1 MRGEIRFLRRGKVVR
16 LAAMSPALTLLD
28 YLRLNERAT
37 GTKEGCAEGDCGA
50 CTVVLRRLRGEKLTY
65 EPVNAC
71 ILLAGQADGC
81 DVLTVEDL
89 AREGDLHP
97 VQKAMVAY
105 HGSQCGFC
113 TPGFVMALFALHHRT
128 DGRPVTRQQVNDWIA
143 GNLCRCTGYR
153 PIIDAGLASCEAPAN
168 DWFVTEEAEV
178 SRALTD
184 IRDSEDIFV
193 GTKER
198 FFAAPASLNSLMKLY
213 YAHAD
218 ATLVAGA
225 TDVGLWVT
233 KQLRDLPKVIW
244 LGRVKGL
251 DEIEDRR
258 DAISFG
264 ATVTLAEAMPY
275 LAAIDRDLG
284 ELMRRF
290 AGNQIRTA
298 GTVGGNIAN
307 GSPIGDLPPAL
318 IALGATLALHGEKA
332 RTLPLENFFLDYG
345 KQDRRPGEFVR
356 LVRIP
361 KFGPDEQFR
370 CYKVSKRFDSDISA
384 VMGAFKLRLDGTR
397 IAGARIAFGGMA
409 AIPKRAKVAEK
420 ALIERHVNRPQDWNE
435 AIAALADDF
444 SPIDDMRA
452 SARYRIEVA
461 RALLRRALTEIGGA
475 STRETR
481 VVGFRGDGRCRCSMT
496 AAPRSCGCASCVA
509 RYGMIPRRS
518 TSPVGP
524 ISSTTSAS
532 RRACCTSRSAAH
544 RSRAGNCSAS
554 TLRRSA
560 QRLGSSP
567 S

>member
-1 MRGEIRFLRRGKVVR
+1 MRGEVRFIRRGRTVK
-16 LAAMSPALTLLD
+16 LPNISPTLTLLD
-28 YLRLNERAT
+28 YLRLTERAT

-71 ILLAGQADGC
+71 ILLAGQADGS
-81 DVLTVEDL
+81 DIITVEDL
-89 AREGDLHP
+89 ARDHDLHP
-97 VQKAMVAY
+97 VQQAMVDL

-113 TPGFVMALFALHHRT
+113 TPGFVMALFALYHR
-128 DGRPVTRQQVNDWIA
+128 DGRPVDRALVNDWIA

-153 PIIDAGLASCEAPAN
+153 PIVEAGIAACAAPAN
-168 DWFVTEEAEV
+168 DWFSTEEPAA
-178 SRALTD
+178 RQALSELKD
-184 IRDSEDIFV
+184 GEDIFI
-193 GTKER
+193 GSKER
-198 FFAAPASLNSLMKLY
+198 FFAAPAGLTSLAKLY
-213 YAHAD
+213 LANPD

-233 KQLRDLPKVIW
+233 KQLRDLPKLIW

-264 ATVTLAEAMPY
+264 ATVTHADAMPY

-284 ELMRRF
+284 ELLRRF

-318 IALGATLALHGEKA
+318 IALGATLALQHGDRT
-332 RTLPLENFFLDYG
+332 RTLPLESYFIDYG

-356 LVRIP
+356 LVRVP
-361 KFGPDEQFR
+361 KFAPDEQFR
-370 CYKVSKRFDSDISA
+370 CYKISKRFDSDISA

-409 AIPKRAKVAEK
+409 AIPKRARAAEK
-420 ALIERHVNRPQDWNE
+420 ALIERRLDRPQDWNE
-435 AIAALADDF
+435 AVALLAEDF
-444 SPIDDMRA
+444 SPIDDLRA
-452 SARYRIEVA
+452 SAKYRLDVA

-475 STRETR
+475 PTRHTR
-481 VVGFRGDGRCRCSMT
+481 LVGFREVADVG
-496 AAPRSCGCASCVA
+496 AA
-509 RYGMIPRRS
+509 
-518 TSPVGP
+518 
-524 ISSTTSAS
+524 
-532 RRACCTSRSAAH
+532 
-544 RSRAGNCSAS
+544 
-554 TLRRSA
+554 
-560 QRLGSSP
+560 
-567 S
+567 